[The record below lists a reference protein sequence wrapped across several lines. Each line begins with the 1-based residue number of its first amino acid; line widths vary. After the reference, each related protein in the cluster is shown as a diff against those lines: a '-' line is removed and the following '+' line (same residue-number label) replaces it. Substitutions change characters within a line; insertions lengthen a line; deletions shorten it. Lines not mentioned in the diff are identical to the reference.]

1 MRRNNFKEMS
11 SISDSNNRIREL
23 GSFIQDLE
31 NQLWDGHPHIYPNL
45 RIFLEEWCDLII
57 DVGIGLKIHKEKN
70 GKTRKEIHQYYDG
83 LISQN
88 KMGESLRGQELIVG
102 ESAWTFSLKIRT
114 VECVFKE
121 KGINTRKWGLSSQ
134 GSRKR
139 NENNLKDKLN
149 NRAHV
154 FTPISENR
162 EEAFEQFE
170 ARFGVLQI
178 LHDGVYKDFLENVL
192 NVSVEPYMM
201 PNKMEIIEMLSRY
214 YGDNIDN
221 Q

>member
-57 DVGIGLKIHKEKN
+57 DVGIGLKIHEEKN

>member
-1 MRRNNFKEMS
+1 MRRFNFKEMS